1 MFHSL
6 TAAGDR
12 PTART
17 GGKMMERQKILVI
30 DDDPD
35 AVEVMRIALEANGY
49 DVSSASNGTEGL
61 RAVKAIRPELIILD
75 VMMDT
80 TTEGFQVSY
89 QLRSHDP
96 NSEYREFSTIPIIML
111 TGISQKMQMKFS
123 TQRDGDYLAVDEFLE
138 KPVRI
143 DPLLETIRK
152 LLKGPEDDASGPG

>member
-1 MFHSL
+1 
-6 TAAGDR
+6 
-12 PTART
+12 
-17 GGKMMERQKILVI
+17 MERQKILVI